1 MLTFKF
7 LTIDMLPSVNKPRHM
22 THEQLVLI
30 GNQIVQYQQHHQQQY
45 LLRIHIHYYTVH
57 NTMTIVH
64 QLMIQCRCGLMS

>member
-30 GNQIVQYQQHHQQQY
+30 GNQM
-45 LLRIHIHYYTVH
+45 IHTCNHI
-57 NTMTIVH
+57 I
-64 QLMIQCRCGLMS
+64 